1 MEASNRTRSSES
13 ENPQVEV
20 CMIVSTTKAQL
31 SSLEYSSEPAVD
43 NRKLTQWEVLSQA
56 GQ

>member
-1 MEASNRTRSSES
+1 MEASNRTQSSES